1 MDIFAGSLPFKLSEE
16 DLKKLFE
23 QFGEVNSA
31 KIIIDKI
38 TRQNKGFGFIEMP
51 NDNEALKAIEALNGF
66 EVLGRQIVVNKSEKK
81 ETRNDSSNR
90 SNDNRGDSRNNTT
103 SRSNTS
109 SSNTSNS
116 GNNFGA
122 NKVKGGGYSN
132 NKGGGFNNNKSGG
145 FNKGKS
151 GGFNKG
157 GKRDDYNRDENNY

>member
-23 QFGEVNSA
+23 QYGEVTSA

-51 NDNEALKAIEALNGF
+51 NEEDALKAIEALNGF

-81 ETRNDSSNR
+81 ETRNDSSR
-90 SNDNRGDSRNNTT
+90 SNERRFDHTK
-103 SRSNTS
+103 SNHNS
-109 SSNTSNS
+109 ANSGGS

-122 NKVKGGGYSN
+122 NKTKGGSF
-132 NKGGGFNNNKSGG
+132 NKGGGFNKGKGGGG
-145 FNKGKS
+145 FNRG
-151 GGFNKG
+151 N
-157 GKRDDYNRDENNY
+157 KRDDYNDDNNY